1 MKITEKLIES
11 FCSDLKKELENMPSN
26 SKRFSKTII
35 GIAHDSIYERYF
47 TADVK
52 IDRANNISIYNIKCH
67 MLDNDGLPYFPDF
80 KIDSFDLIRKCKP
93 ILKEKRIGQVYG
105 LGGKC

>member
-1 MKITEKLIES
+1 MKNIDELIES

-26 SKRFSKTII
+26 SKRFSKVII

-52 IDRANNISIYNIKCH
+52 IDRSDNISINNIKCH
-67 MLDNDGLPYFPDF
+67 MLDKDGIPYFPDF

-93 ILKEKRIGQVYG
+93 LLKEKRIGQVHG
-105 LGGKC
+105 LGGKY